1 MREIFETCEALHDGL
16 IPAEALRASGM
27 NSHAVDSLLKRGEL
41 VRVRRGWYV
50 LGPRWEKTG
59 ADGRYRLFVRATA
72 AGAERDLMYSHHSA
86 AVLHGLP
93 LIGPWPQGVQAID
106 PDTAGGSSS
115 RLLTTH
121 RGPVDPSA
129 LIIDGV
135 RVTSLSRTLIDVAA
149 TSSFLVGVT
158 MIDCVL
164 HRESARMAVA
174 RRSGSVAAPP
184 ITRATLLT
192 ELDRVHPRNGYRAA
206 ERAITFAD
214 GLSANPG
221 ESLGRVRFEELG
233 FEIPELQVRFDVGGR
248 TYYVDYFW
256 RGVRKIGEFDGHIKY
271 TRAAVMAG
279 RDIVQVVIDEKD
291 RESVLRPEVNSFD
304 RWVWKLALSP
314 SAFYRFLIDKGV
326 PRAPTRRL
334 HTPDSR

>member
-1 MREIFETCEALHDGL
+1 MREIFETCEPLYDGL

-50 LGPRWEKTG
+50 LGPHWEKIG

-72 AGAERDLMYSHHSA
+72 ARAERDLMYSHHSA

-93 LIGPWPQGVQAID
+93 MIGPWPQGVHAID

-121 RGPVDPSA
+121 RGPVDPSP
-129 LIIDGV
+129 LVIDGV
-135 RVTSLSRTLIDVAA
+135 RVTSLSRTLVDMAA
-149 TSSFLVGVT
+149 TTSFLVGVT
-158 MIDCVL
+158 MVDHVL
-164 HRESARMAVA
+164 HREAAQMATA
-174 RRSGSVAAPP
+174 QRSGSVGTPP
-184 ITRATLLT
+184 ITQTTLLT
-192 ELDRVHPRNGYRAA
+192 ELDWAHPRNGHRAA
-206 ERAITFAD
+206 ERAITFAN

-233 FEIPELQVRFDVGGR
+233 FEIPELQVRFDVNGR

-256 RGVRKIGEFDGHIKY
+256 RRVRKIGEFDGHIKY

-279 RDIVQVVIDEKD
+279 RNIVQVVSDEKD

-304 RWVWKLALSP
+304 RWGWKLALSP
-314 SAFYRFLIDKGV
+314 QAFYRFLMEKGV
-326 PRAPTRRL
+326 PRAPTGRR
-334 HTPDSR
+334 R

>member
-1 MREIFETCEALHDGL
+1 MREIFETCEAPYDGL

-50 LGPRWEKTG
+50 LAPRWEKIG
-59 ADGRYRLFVRATA
+59 ADGRYRFFVRATA
-72 AGAERDLMYSHHSA
+72 ARAERDLMFSHRSA
-86 AVLHGLP
+86 AVFHGLP
-93 LIGPWPQGVQAID
+93 LIGPWPKGVQAID
-106 PDTAGGSSS
+106 PDSAGGSSS

-121 RGPVDPSA
+121 RGPVDPSS
-129 LIIDGV
+129 LVIDGV
-135 RVTSLSRTLIDVAA
+135 RVTSLSRTLVDVAA

-158 MIDCVL
+158 MVDHVL
-164 HRESARMAVA
+164 HREAARMAA
-174 RRSGSVAAPP
+174 AQKSGSVGAPP
-184 ITRATLLT
+184 ITQATLLT
-192 ELDRVHPRNGYRAA
+192 ELDWVHPRNGHRAA
-206 ERAITFAD
+206 ERAITFAN

-233 FEIPELQVRFDVGGR
+233 FEIPELQVRFDVDGR

-279 RDIVQVVIDEKD
+279 RDIVQVVMDEKD
-291 RESVLRPEVNSFD
+291 RESILRPEVNSFD
-304 RWVWKLALSP
+304 RWGWKLALSP
-314 SAFYRFLIDKGV
+314 QAFYRFLMDKGV
-326 PRAPTRRL
+326 PRAPTRR
-334 HTPDSR
+334 HS

>member
-1 MREIFETCEALHDGL
+1 MREIFETCEARYDGL

-41 VRVRRGWYV
+41 ARVRRGWYA
-50 LGPRWEKTG
+50 LGPHWQKIG

-72 AGAERDLMYSHHSA
+72 ARAERDVTYSHHSA

-93 LIGPWPQGVQAID
+93 LIGPWPQAVHAVD

-129 LIIDGV
+129 SVIDGV
-135 RVTSLSRTLIDVAA
+135 RVTSLSRTLIDMAA
-149 TSSFLVGVT
+149 TTSFLVGVT
-158 MIDCVL
+158 MVDHVL
-164 HRESARMAVA
+164 HREAARMAAA
-174 RRSGSVAAPP
+174 RRSGIDGAPW
-184 ITRATLLT
+184 ITTATLLT
-192 ELDRVHPRNGYRAA
+192 ELDSARPRYGHRAA
-206 ERAITFAD
+206 ERAITFAN

-233 FEIPELQVRFDVGGR
+233 FAIPELQVRFDVDGC

-271 TRAAVMAG
+271 TRAAVMDG
-279 RDIVQVVIDEKD
+279 RDIVQVVVDEKN
-291 RESVLRPEVNSFD
+291 RESLLRPQVNSFN
-304 RWVWKLALSP
+304 RWEWKLALSP
-314 SAFYRFLIDKGV
+314 IAFCRFLTDTGV
-326 PRAPTRRL
+326 PRAPTRR
-334 HTPDSR
+334 HS